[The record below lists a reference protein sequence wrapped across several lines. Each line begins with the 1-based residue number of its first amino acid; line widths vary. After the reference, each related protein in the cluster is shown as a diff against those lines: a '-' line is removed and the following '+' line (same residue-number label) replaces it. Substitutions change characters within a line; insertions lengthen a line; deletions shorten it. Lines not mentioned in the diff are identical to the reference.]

1 MSSKASIRQE
11 RYNMIVNWQQS
22 GQTQRLYCQT
32 QNIPYHVFHY
42 WYKQYRNS
50 QQSAPAALPGFTTF
64 NLPAFSDS
72 ACAALVLPDGRRIIF
87 YQPVSSDYLRALI
100 GQ

>member
-11 RYNMIVNWQQS
+11 RYNMIVDWQQS

-50 QQSAPAALPGFTTF
+50 QQPPPAALPGFTAV
-64 NLPAFSDS
+64 NLPAVSDS
-72 ACAALVLPDGRRIIF
+72 ASAALVLPDGRRIVF

-100 GQ
+100 G